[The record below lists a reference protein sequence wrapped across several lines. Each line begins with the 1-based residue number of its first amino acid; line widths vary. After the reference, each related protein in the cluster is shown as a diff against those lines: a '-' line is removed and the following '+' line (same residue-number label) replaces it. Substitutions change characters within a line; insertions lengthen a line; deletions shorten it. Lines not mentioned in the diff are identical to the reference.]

1 MSKPS
6 HNRALRGL
14 PFFIAAVTLG
24 FAAACG
30 NKGGGSATVQPPMQ
44 AKPDVLAQTEL
55 AGTWAPNDERNL
67 AASKRFRGATVRAFP
82 GARDEINVKIWVAMA
97 AEGSEELLQLK
108 GEATIPPMK
117 RVKIAVN
124 GHSDKVFQ
132 AKCFNQPC
140 DRILVRLIEK
150 NDSSAPEVED
160 DSDDNQPKAW
170 TQNVSKY
177 GQVVMIFTR
186 TPKPSEKPAKASS
199 QRYQSTRRETPKATD
214 PDIPSDGRPS
224 NDERPLNLE
233 WSSPSEKGKTGGI
246 KVSFNEA
253 LVKAGVAPSTTSPTA
268 TKEQQP
274 QGNASNVV
282 DPNAP
287 IKLGENPP
295 AGESAAQRAAREQ
308 DEKNRAA
315 EKAKADADREAQAER
330 QRQTDAANA
339 KSRGETAPAEGET
352 KPAGSE
358 TTPAT

>member
-177 GQVVMIFTR
+177 GQVVMIFSR
-186 TPKPSEKPAKASS
+186 SPKPSDKPQKIGGKVINT
-199 QRYQSTRRETPKATD
+199 TRRETQKATD
-214 PDIPSDGRPS
+214 PNDLSAPNRS
-224 NDERPLNLE
+224 NEERQLNLE
-233 WSSPSEKGKTGGI
+233 WTSPSEKGKSGGLRTSFVDAMKKTGKTQPG
-246 KVSFNEA
+246 
-253 LVKAGVAPSTTSPTA
+253 STTPA
-268 TKEQQP
+268 KEQQP
-274 QGNASNVV
+274 QGNASNVT
-282 DPNAP
+282 DPNST

-295 AGESAAQRAAREQ
+295 AGESAAQRKAREQ
-308 DEKNRAA
+308 A
-315 EKAKADADREAQAER
+315 EAETAKAEQQRRADEEAAAER

-339 KSRGETAPAEGET
+339 KSRGETTAPPAETTET
-352 KPAGSE
+352 K
-358 TTPAT
+358 